1 MRPITWAVSTG
12 VPSAPVVASATR
24 SAGAVPWA
32 AARGGVPAAG
42 LGTGAGA
49 ISGKRPEAFPAAMRV
64 LFRFG
69 TGPGAMTGKRP
80 EAFPV
85 AIIAVVML
93 SRLGRGP
100 RGSLEPGPDEPAE
113 EAPAGGSEPELT
125 LVAGDAERAGLDER
139 VELALG
145 LGLDDADPVGL
156 ALGLGLDDADP
167 VGLALGEGAGDAE
180 PVAVALGAGVGADVD
195 GEAEGD
201 ADVEGDADGLGELEA
216 PGLVL
221 VPAGAEDGEA
231 DGELDGWVWAATTRD
246 AGAATLASAGPG
258 RPAKT
263 RKPPVTRPAT
273 TARPCAT
280 DVCIA
285 CLRWLCGFMPECD
298 DTPHRIGS
306 PRDRR
311 ADWMEL
317 SEVLAAGYP
326 GARRQV
332 KILRGRVMDT
342 TPFGRSART
351 ATDTVRAAR
360 LTCPDLFPGPSCTRQ
375 PGRPSGAS
383 PPPEALRQCPP
394 LSRYAEVERS
404 ARSIAGAETRCGKPA
419 AQAIPEA
426 LSGLYPGVRNRSWSW
441 RRRMPILL
449 PSMIG

>member
-1 MRPITWAVSTG
+1 M
-12 VPSAPVVASATR
+12 
-24 SAGAVPWA
+24 
-32 AARGGVPAAG
+32 
-42 LGTGAGA
+42 
-49 ISGKRPEAFPAAMRV
+49 
-64 LFRFG
+64 
-69 TGPGAMTGKRP
+69 
-80 EAFPV
+80 
-85 AIIAVVML
+85 IAVVML

-100 RGSLEPGPDEPAE
+100 RGGLEPGPDEPAG
-113 EAPAGGSEPELT
+113 EAPAGGGEPELA
-125 LVAGDAERAGLDER
+125 LAAGDSERVGLALAVGLDER

-156 ALGLGLDDADP
+156 ALGLGVADPDP

-201 ADVEGDADGLGELEA
+201 ADVEGDADGLGEPEA

-221 VPAGAEDGEA
+221 VPAGAGDGEA
-231 DGELDGWVWAATTRD
+231 DGELDGWVGAATTRA

-258 RPAKT
+258 RPTKT

-280 DVCIA
+280 DMCIA

-306 PRDRR
+306 LDHRV
-311 ADWMEL
+311 DWMEL

-332 KILRGRVMDT
+332 KIPRGRVMDT
-342 TPFGRSART
+342 TQFGRSART

-360 LTCPDLFPGPSCTRQ
+360 LTCPDLNAGLFPGPSCTRQ
-375 PGRPSGAS
+375 PGRPA
-383 PPPEALRQCPP
+383 
-394 LSRYAEVERS
+394 
-404 ARSIAGAETRCGKPA
+404 ARPRHRKHS
-419 AQAIPEA
+419 
-426 LSGLYPGVRNRSWSW
+426 VNV
-441 RRRMPILL
+441 LL
-449 PSMIG
+449 